1 MDIKTEETYRLSFQH
16 IQSHDVLA
24 ACRTVANYELSQPR
38 PRGLFSGISAQEYW
52 ARYPEPSDVEILES
66 IFSETAEILSK
77 ISDDDLNAARII
89 AAFNFIW
96 GLSQI
101 PKWLYRHEF
110 ASSNLSDSA
119 VPLML
124 LFRAKSRQ
132 ELKQYEKVEI
142 LGCPDSCKFCKSQ
155 SGKIYKSSDA
165 PVLPHAHCTH
175 EQGCRCCYL
184 PVI

>member
-1 MDIKTEETYRLSFQH
+1 MDIKTEEAYRLSFQQ

-24 ACRTVANYELSQPR
+24 ACRTVANYELSQSR

-52 ARYPEPSDVEILES
+52 ARYPEPSDIEILES
-66 IFSETAEILSK
+66 IFSETLEILDG

-89 AAFNFIW
+89 AAFNFVW
-96 GLSQI
+96 GLSKI
-101 PKWLYRHEF
+101 PKWLYYHEF
-110 ASSNLSDSA
+110 SSCSLVDSA

-142 LGCPDSCKFCKSQ
+142 LGCPDSCEFCKSED
-155 SGKIYKSSDA
+155 GKI
-165 PVLPHAHCTH
+165 
-175 EQGCRCCYL
+175 
-184 PVI
+184 

>member
-1 MDIKTEETYRLSFQH
+1 MMDRDEAYRISLQQIRSG
-16 IQSHDVLA
+16 DVSA
-24 ACRTVANYELSQPR
+24 ACRTVADYELSQPQ
-38 PRGLFSGISAQEYW
+38 PRGLFSGASPQEYW

-66 IFSETAEILSK
+66 IFSETAEILGK

-124 LFRAKSRQ
+124 LSRAKSRQ

-155 SGKIYKSSDA
+155 SGKTYRSSEA
-165 PVLPHAHCTH
+165 PVLPHAQCTH
-175 EQGCRCCYL
+175 KSGCRCCYL

>member
-1 MDIKTEETYRLSFQH
+1 MDIKTEEAYRLSFQH

-110 ASSNLSDSA
+110 ASTPLDDSA
-119 VPLML
+119 VPAML
-124 LFRAKSRQ
+124 LFHAQSRQ
-132 ELKQYEKVEI
+132 ELKEYEEVE
-142 LGCPDSCKFCKSQ
+142 LSCCPDGCEFCKSED
-155 SGKIYKSSDA
+155 GKIYKSSDA